1 MASKRFKNIALD
13 SMHALG
19 LDYGGIDI
27 ITEDIA
33 SNDRKQPYF
42 IIEINGN
49 PDYEPHGKPIVSGKG
64 VDVAKILVK
73 EFMGIK

>member
-1 MASKRFKNIALD
+1 MSERFKKIALKGTR
-13 SMHALG
+13 ALG
-19 LDYGGIDI
+19 LNYGGIDI
-27 ITEDIA
+27 MTNDIS
-33 SNDRKQPYF
+33 SNDQRQPYF

-49 PDYEPHGKPIVSGKG
+49 PDYEPHDKPIVSGRG